1 MVAHLLEL
9 GHRGQHQA
17 AALDSFRC
25 ADAVQHVVDHRLIQ
39 RGLLRSQVADQIH
52 LQLLGQVSDD
62 RRVGLDAAQ
71 DERPGEASQS
81 IRGVVITATLD
92 RLGVALLE
100 RRCRSEQPGIGELED
115 GPQVGEAVFHRRSG
129 DGNPSARRD
138 RADRGGLLGGGVLDR
153 LRFVDDDAPPGDLAE
168 IGGVPRGK
176 CIRGDHKIAAGNPLL
191 KNLRHGPARRHDD
204 VHSQP
209 G

>member
-71 DERPGEASQS
+71 DERPGEASHRS
-81 IRGVVITATLD
+81 A
-92 RLGVALLE
+92 ASSSP
-100 RRCRSEQPGIGELED
+100 RRAR
-115 GPQVGEAVFHRRSG
+115 
-129 DGNPSARRD
+129 SARRS
-138 RADRGGLLGGGVLDR
+138 A
-153 LRFVDDDAPPGDLAE
+153 
-168 IGGVPRGK
+168 
-176 CIRGDHKIAAGNPLL
+176 
-191 KNLRHGPARRHDD
+191 
-204 VHSQP
+204 S
-209 G
+209 